1 MLVLVVIV
9 VVETVLLAI
18 TTGLWIRQ
26 RRKVARLEQEQAQ
39 AQPAVGWGLGR
50 RGTVKAVLE
59 TAALIREKG
68 VGGAI
73 RGSIEELA
81 GWAQV
86 EQPDLARLAARD
98 GTVTMFFSDIEE
110 STSLNERLG
119 DKAWLRVLDG
129 HDKIVHREV
138 AKHDGHIVKSQGD
151 GFMIAFALSAE
162 AMRCA
167 IGIQRTL
174 ADGDRRLHG
183 TPIRVRIGIHSGV
196 AVHRDGDLFGRNVAL
211 TARVASY
218 AEGGQILVTDEA
230 STAVENDT
238 EFTFTDAGTVEL
250 KGLTGEHRI
259 LTLQW
264 QDT

>member
-1 MLVLVVIV
+1 M
-9 VVETVLLAI
+9 ETVLVLILVIETALLAT
-18 TTGLWIRQ
+18 TTGLWLRQ
-26 RRKVARLEQEQAQ
+26 RRKSATLELERAR
-39 AQPAVGWGLGR
+39 PDTSRGFGR
-50 RGTVKAVLE
+50 RATVKAVLE

-138 AKHDGHIVKSQGD
+138 AKHDGHIIKSQGD

-211 TARVASY
+211 TARVASH

-230 STAVENDT
+230 SNAVENDA
-238 EFTFTDAGTVEL
+238 EFAFTDVGTVEL

-259 LTLQW
+259 RALHW
-264 QDT
+264 QAP